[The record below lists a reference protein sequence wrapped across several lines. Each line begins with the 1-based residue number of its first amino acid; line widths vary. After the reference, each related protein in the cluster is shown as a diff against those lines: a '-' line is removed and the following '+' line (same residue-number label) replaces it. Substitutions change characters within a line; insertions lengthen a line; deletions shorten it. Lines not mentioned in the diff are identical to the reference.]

1 MASASSRR
9 RSRKRDFHP
18 PRTTA
23 WVLAFWILLLF
34 LCFIFA
40 QPPSIVA
47 YHRQNLFN
55 YLWELCR
62 SFVSTAI
69 LLWKLAPWDS
79 VHHLWDFPLRSWE
92 LAMMQLHSVSWS
104 LVINRLGRAWDVLKV
119 VAGLSI
125 GQWPILP
132 VFAPD
137 LIGKVFWGSFKLQ
150 NQTAR
155 AWLIEKM
162 VMLVIVVSWTICG
175 DFCLKYIGFLLKESW
190 FVTSTWWSTD
200 GDFSQAHIWAWLKEK
215 WLIRSRCWSRDGD
228 FSLEHTWSALKE
240 RLNSASIW
248 SWLNGSI

>member
-9 RSRKRDFHP
+9 RNRKRDFHP

-40 QPPSIVA
+40 RPPSIVA
-47 YHRQNLFN
+47 YYRQNLYN
-55 YLWELCR
+55 YLWELYR

-69 LLWKLAPWDS
+69 LLWRLCPWDS
-79 VHHLWDFPLRSWE
+79 IHHLWDFPLRSWE
-92 LAMMQLHSVSWS
+92 LAMMQLHSVDWS
-104 LVINRLGRAWDVLKV
+104 LVISRLRRAWDVLKV

-137 LIGKVFWGSFKLQ
+137 IIGKVFWGSFKPKK
-150 NQTAR
+150 QTAR

-162 VMLVIVVSWTICG
+162 IIFVIVVWWTICGDFCLENIVFLLKKSWLVMSTLWATRG

-190 FVTSTWWSTD
+190 FVISTYWSTD
-200 GDFSQAHIWAWLKEK
+200 GDISRAHIWAWLKEK
-215 WLIRSRCWSRDGD
+215 WLIIS
-228 FSLEHTWSALKE
+228 TY
-240 RLNSASIW
+240 
-248 SWLNGSI
+248 